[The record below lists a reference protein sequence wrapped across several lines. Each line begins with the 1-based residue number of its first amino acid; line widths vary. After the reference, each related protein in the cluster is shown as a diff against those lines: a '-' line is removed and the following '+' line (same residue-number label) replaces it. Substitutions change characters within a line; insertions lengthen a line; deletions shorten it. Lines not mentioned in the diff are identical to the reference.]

1 MGLTIGCLIAV
12 LSMTPLLPAETES
25 VNTSPSA
32 VSGPYLGQTPPGDT
46 AVLFA
51 PDIISM
57 EGSQHCFPAF
67 SADGRELFW
76 GEIITPRER
85 KIMHMKE
92 IDGRWTDAAVA
103 SFSGTAVDQAPMFSP
118 DGRRLY
124 FSSNRPGG
132 QGGLDIWY
140 VERTGNGWG
149 EPVNVGAPVNADVSE
164 TQPTLTRDGTVYFVS
179 RIDSVQW
186 NLGIYRSRLVDGA
199 YTAREVLD
207 STINTRDAD
216 YTPFIAPDESYLLF
230 ASTRP
235 GATSSETDIFVSF
248 RREDGSWSVP
258 LHIGPEINN
267 GHSARFPC
275 VSGDGRYIFFNRFH
289 ESGTDAFYWI
299 DAGIIEKYRSAE

>member
-1 MGLTIGCLIAV
+1 MGLTIGCLITA
-12 LSMTPLLPAETES
+12 LFMTPLLPAETEVVNNSQS
-25 VNTSPSA
+25 V
-32 VSGPYLGQTPPGDT
+32 VSGPYLGMTSPGDT
-46 AVLFA
+46 AEPFA
-51 PDIISM
+51 PEIISI
-57 EGSQHCFPAF
+57 EGTQHCFPAF
-67 SADGRELFW
+67 SPDGREVFW
-76 GEIITPRER
+76 GEVATPRDR
-85 KIMHMKE
+85 KIMHMRE

-103 SFSGTAVDQAPMFSP
+103 SFSGAAIDQTPMFSP
-118 DGRRLY
+118 DGKRLY

-132 QGGLDIWY
+132 HGGMDLWY
-140 VERTGNGWG
+140 VERTDNGWG
-149 EPVNVGAPVNADVSE
+149 EPVNLGAPPNSDRSE
-164 TQPTLTRDGTVYFVS
+164 SQPTVTRNGTLYFVS

-207 STINTRDAD
+207 STINTKDAD

-235 GATSSETDIFVSF
+235 GATSVETDIFVSF
-248 RREDGSWSVP
+248 RREDGSWDTP

-275 VSGDGRYIFFNRFH
+275 VSGDGQYIFFNRFH

-299 DAGIIEKYRSAE
+299 DAGIIEKYRSAK